1 MFSNKLT
8 NFPNAKVASNAA
20 DISAGDTAVG
30 WETPKWTIKNISYV
44 DEDTGLHYV
53 EIINE
58 VEMPIIST
66 DTITFHVEFYTGGT
80 QPTEGLWRDGF
91 ECTLTKQLTT

>member
-1 MFSNKLT
+1 MN
-8 NFPNAKVASNAA
+8 
-20 DISAGDTAVG
+20 
-30 WETPKWTIKNISYV
+30 
-44 DEDTGLHYV
+44 YV

-80 QPTEGLWRDGF
+80 QPTEGLVRDGF
-91 ECTLTKQLTT
+91 EGTLTKQLTTSYWDTTTKDIYVRSSESSDWFTSTPADDFNNSVELDG